1 MRRIVKISF
10 KGKDQIICRFENEE
24 TRILNLA
31 TTIKDGQMEK
41 ALFNEELFKTAQLV
55 EFGEIYWANMGEIIE
70 LDGLLKACTYDISP
84 EFAYYNA
91 QPLDNKKSTTTP
103 SHE

>member
-1 MRRIVKISF
+1 MNRIVEISF

-31 TTIKDGQMEK
+31 ATIKDGQIEK
-41 ALFNEELFKTAQLV
+41 SLSNEELFKTAQLG
-55 EFGEIYWANMGEIIE
+55 EFGEIFWANMGKITEM
-70 LDGLLKACTYDISP
+70 DGQEKACAYDIIP

-91 QPLDNKKSTTTP
+91 QPIDNKKSTTP
-103 SHE
+103 LHE